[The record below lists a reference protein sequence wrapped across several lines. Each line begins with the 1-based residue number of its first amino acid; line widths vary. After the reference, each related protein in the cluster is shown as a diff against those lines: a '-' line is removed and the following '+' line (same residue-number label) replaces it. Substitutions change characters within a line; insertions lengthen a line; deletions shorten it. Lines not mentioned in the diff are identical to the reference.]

1 MTRSP
6 SDDSPSISPE
16 QFAARFGISRDTV
29 YRWIKQG
36 RLAPVAIGPRVW
48 RFRPSQVEAFINEP
62 KRETQY
68 VHIDENPGTAWANRN
83 EVNR

>member
-1 MTRSP
+1 MTVSR

-16 QFAARFGISRDTV
+16 EFAVLFGISRDTV

-36 RLAPVAIGPRVW
+36 RLTPIPIGPRVW

-62 KRETQY
+62 QRETQY
-68 VHIDENPGTAWANRN
+68 VHIDEKPGTAWAKKESMR
-83 EVNR
+83 

>member
-16 QFAARFGISRDTV
+16 QFAAHFGISRDTV

-36 RLAPVAIGPRVW
+36 RLSPVAIGPRVW
-48 RFRPSQVEAFINEP
+48 RFRPSQVERFEREP
-62 KRETQY
+62 QRETQY
-68 VHIDENPGTAWANRN
+68 THIDEKPGTAWAKKESMR
-83 EVNR
+83 